1 MPPRRRAAEAA
12 AEQPSAIQRTDDE
25 TGEPQDLGTARAQ
38 AAQRVARSRAAHF
51 AHFSAEGDAP
61 ATGGEAHV
69 GGTDARHLGPWN
81 SAVELA
87 EARGAALERRQEKL
101 REAAGAAAAEE
112 DWRPARDPSLGPR
125 CDGAVPLLSDLA
137 LDQVV
142 SNIED
147 VETLAGLPYILK
159 TRIARQVCARRAM
172 SAHAV
177 ELLTGDQPDEL
188 VVADCTLLEPA
199 QLEAALLRVAG
210 PRLEVVDLGLC
221 GRGMT
226 DATARRLA
234 AAGPFLA
241 LRTLRLAGAYRLGD
255 EGLLA
260 LLRACPALRTLGLPE
275 SSRLTG
281 QALERW
287 AEEGP
292 GLEELDIAEDRGM
305 DGRLLARTLPRLGP
319 LTSVVLSGC
328 DIPVAELLGEAGVLP
343 TLRALGLE
351 RCAGV
356 SDAALASLAAAH
368 PDLESLD
375 LGDCAALTDAG
386 VAALAQHCRALR
398 VLSLRRCQR
407 VGEEGL
413 EAVAA
418 LGTLRT
424 LCVAGVPAAGPGL
437 AAALAARGGKALET
451 LDVSW
456 CRGLRDGSLGRL
468 VEACPGLRRLEVWG
482 CSQLTPAFLHGHGGH
497 DLELVGR
504 GEALRPVLTI

>member
-1 MPPRRRAAEAA
+1 
-12 AEQPSAIQRTDDE
+12 
-25 TGEPQDLGTARAQ
+25 
-38 AAQRVARSRAAHF
+38 
-51 AHFSAEGDAP
+51 
-61 ATGGEAHV
+61 
-69 GGTDARHLGPWN
+69 
-81 SAVELA
+81 
-87 EARGAALERRQEKL
+87 
-101 REAAGAAAAEE
+101 
-112 DWRPARDPSLGPR
+112 
-125 CDGAVPLLSDLA
+125 
-137 LDQVV
+137 
-142 SNIED
+142 
-147 VETLAGLPYILK
+147 
-159 TRIARQVCARRAM
+159 
-172 SAHAV
+172 
-177 ELLTGDQPDEL
+177 
-188 VVADCTLLEPA
+188 
-199 QLEAALLRVAG
+199 
-210 PRLEVVDLGLC
+210 
-221 GRGMT
+221 
-226 DATARRLA
+226 
-234 AAGPFLA
+234 
-241 LRTLRLAGAYRLGD
+241 
-255 EGLLA
+255 
-260 LLRACPALRTLGLPE
+260 
-275 SSRLTG
+275 
-281 QALERW
+281 
-287 AEEGP
+287 
-292 GLEELDIAEDRGM
+292 M

-319 LTSVVLSGC
+319 LTSGAPRGVLLLYVALPREAIAALCHMTVDHHNPTFPWPSPTSSLPPLTPPATTSNHTVVLSGC
-328 DIPVAELLGEAGVLP
+328 DVPVAELLGEAGVLP

-504 GEALRPVLTI
+504 GEALHPVLTI